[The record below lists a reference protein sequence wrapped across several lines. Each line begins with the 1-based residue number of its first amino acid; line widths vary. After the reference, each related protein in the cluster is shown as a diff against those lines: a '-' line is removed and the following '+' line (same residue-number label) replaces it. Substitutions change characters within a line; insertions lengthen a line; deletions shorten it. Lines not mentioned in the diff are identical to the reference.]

1 MKFEYEIKGI
11 VLDEYDM
18 QSIHE
23 YYEQRCTA
31 EFLVENYDINEK
43 LAMELAYLVR
53 RKMDKYGYTEEDAIY
68 EVLDE
73 AEIDQDD
80 DRKMTP
86 AQKAQ
91 LRYLRDKYD
100 ACGLDDEE
108 MWELAELEAL
118 ARLED

>member
-11 VLDEYDM
+11 VLDEHDM

-118 ARLED
+118 ED